1 MSLLAADIGATNSR
15 LAWVDGGAISTANYR
30 NADFTDLYQV
40 IDRFL
45 RDQGASDAR
54 IARMAL
60 ALPGPPDAE
69 CMQLT
74 NIDWQVERSQLLAR
88 FDVREVVLLND
99 FQAAAIGAIHS
110 DAPMVLNPVGARPR
124 QGTAVV
130 TGAGT
135 GLGLAWC
142 ADIAACT
149 LPVATE
155 GGHADLAPVS
165 DEQYHLHRWLAER
178 YGHVSW
184 ERVLSGEGLRNMYR
198 FFSATEREAPPAQAI
213 SRAAEEGDTM
223 ASRVVRCFVS
233 LMGQYAGNLALQFNP
248 RGGVYLCGGVTAH
261 LAPWVEAGFIAPYL
275 DKGRMRA
282 QVQNVPV
289 YLVREQDTGLMGAVR
304 IARGVKNGTT

>member
-1 MSLLAADIGATNSR
+1 MNFLAADIGATHSR
-15 LAWVDGGAISTANYR
+15 LAWVHGEAVATANYR

-40 IDRFL
+40 ISRFL
-45 RDQGASDAR
+45 QEQGVAGAR
-54 IARMAL
+54 IARMVL
-60 ALPGPPDAE
+60 ALPGPPDRQR
-69 CMQLT
+69 MQLT

-88 FDVREVVLLND
+88 YNVREVLLLND
-99 FQAAAIGAIHS
+99 FQAAALGAIHS
-110 DAPMVLNPVGARPR
+110 SAPLVLNPAGGRPR

-142 ADIAACT
+142 ADIAACA

-155 GGHADLAPVS
+155 GGHADFAPVNE
-165 DEQYHLHRWLAER
+165 EQYRLHQWLAAR

-184 ERVLSGEGLRNMYR
+184 ERLLSGEGLRDMYQ
-198 FFSATEREAPPAQAI
+198 FFCGAAEQPPLASAI
-213 SRAAEEGDTM
+213 SRAAAEG
-223 ASRVVRCFVS
+223 AALALQVVYCFAR

-248 RGGVYLCGGVTAH
+248 RAGVYLCGGVTAH
-261 LAPWVEAGFIAPYL
+261 LAPWLEQGFIAPYL
-275 DKGRMRA
+275 DKGRMRGQA
-282 QVQNVPV
+282 RNVPV